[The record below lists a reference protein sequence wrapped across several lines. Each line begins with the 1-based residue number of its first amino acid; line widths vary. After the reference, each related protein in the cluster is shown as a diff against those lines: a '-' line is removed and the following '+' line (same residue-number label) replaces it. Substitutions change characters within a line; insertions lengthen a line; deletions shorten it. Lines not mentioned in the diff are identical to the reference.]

1 VNESPVRQRLYL
13 AADKQFDYDS
23 AHELLSNFKA
33 LKKAKQETVQQ
44 AAQQL
49 QSQRDQTLKAATVAV
64 DGATG
69 ETSKKIYRRADLIR
83 LQMTDPERYMALQD
97 DIISAYNEG
106 RVR

>member
-1 VNESPVRQRLYL
+1 LL
-13 AADKQFDYDS
+13 A
-23 AHELLSNFKA
+23 NFKA
-33 LKKAKQETVQQ
+33 LKKAKQDTVQQ

-49 QSQRDQTLKAATVAV
+49 QEQRSQTLKAATVAV

-83 LQMTDPERYMALQD
+83 LQLTDPERYMANQD
-97 DIISAYNEG
+97 DIMLAYNEG